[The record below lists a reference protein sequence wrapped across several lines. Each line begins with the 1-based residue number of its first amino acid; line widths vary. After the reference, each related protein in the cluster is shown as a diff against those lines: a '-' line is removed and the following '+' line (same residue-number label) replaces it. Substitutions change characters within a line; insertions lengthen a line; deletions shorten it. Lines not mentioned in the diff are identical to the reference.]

1 MKFLITLFASL
12 ALGIAT
18 FAAEPSPP
26 GAQRSPLQGEGQTG
40 TGFQELYD
48 LLRKNLPG
56 VTEAELDQAAAQG
69 LIKQLYPLVTL
80 VTNNKDHAS
89 GSATNIGPHTS
100 ILEGAYGYFRFNEI
114 ADDIDKEFTTAF
126 KRIASTNRLRG
137 LVLDLRFAS
146 GSGPRGYGA
155 AGALADP
162 FLPARLP
169 MIDWGEGPKL
179 STTKTNQIHMPIAI
193 LVNKE
198 TRGAAEAFA
207 AILRRSDIGL
217 LLGDNTAGQAAI
229 SREFTLK
236 NGQKLSVAATPVKI
250 AGAGTP
256 SPVPRNGL
264 TPDIKVEVPL
274 AEERAFLQDAY
285 RPIPRLAAG
294 GGSYAIGLTN
304 QTASAGTNN
313 GTRASGRR
321 RINEAELV
329 RMQREGI
336 DLDPDLPTGRESGPL
351 RPPVITD
358 PVLARA
364 IDLLKGLSV
373 VNQFRASER

>member
-1 MKFLITLFASL
+1 MKVLITLFASL

-100 ILEGAYGYFRFNEI
+100 ILEGAYAYFRFNEI
-114 ADDIDKEFTTAF
+114 ADDIDKEFSTAF

-137 LVLDLRFAS
+137 LVLDLRFAG
-146 GSGPRGYGA
+146 GSGPSGYDA

-250 AGAGTP
+250 AGTGTP

-294 GGSYAIGLTN
+294 RDGGPSLSATN
-304 QTASAGTNN
+304 QVAGGTNRN
-313 GTRASGRR
+313 RR